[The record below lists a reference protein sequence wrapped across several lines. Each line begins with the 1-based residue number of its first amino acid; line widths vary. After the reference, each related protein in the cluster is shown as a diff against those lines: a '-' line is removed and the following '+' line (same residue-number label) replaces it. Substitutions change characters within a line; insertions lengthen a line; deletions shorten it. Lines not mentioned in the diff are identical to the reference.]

1 MSPAYGGTAGGGA
14 SPSYNPG
21 RMPTYGGANSP
32 AYARAGQS
40 PAYGG
45 MGGSM
50 GAPNPAYSPTQD
62 YNETPDGMYPRRPN
76 QGQQPPNE
84 KK

>member
-14 SPSYNPG
+14 SPSYTAG
-21 RMPTYGGANSP
+21 RMATYAGGASSP

-45 MGGSM
+45 VGGSF
-50 GAPNPAYSPTQD
+50 GPPNPAYSPT
-62 YNETPDGMYPRRPN
+62 
-76 QGQQPPNE
+76 
-84 KK
+84 